1 MKKSI
6 KYIALCFAALPLLNS
21 CKKDFLDVNPT
32 GETSLESNYYK
43 NAAEIFKGV
52 VAAYDPLGS
61 ETGGT
66 YSSKL
71 GLLNTASD
79 DCGVGGGSATDQASW
94 AVWDNFTISVGQGPQ
109 GDLWGRNY
117 TGIYRANLILNKVDG
132 VTDLSSAMKG
142 RYIAEMKVL
151 RAYYYFDLVR
161 LFKNVPLI
169 TAPIPTADIFNLAQA
184 KPEAIYAQIEKDL
197 QEAIAEANLP
207 ATVPASTEG
216 GRMTKGTAKA
226 LLGKVF
232 LYEKKWAE
240 AAGQLADV
248 NGTPGGTSA
257 YGYKLLS
264 NFGDIFKPTNKFNSE
279 SIFEIVHTAQARQDW
294 GGWGA
299 FEGNVMVQMVGPRN
313 YGGPT
318 YVTGW
323 GFCPIT
329 MDLVNVIKNDPRYPY
344 TIANVDSIVAATA
357 GGAYEK
363 GYQNTGYFIEKY
375 APKLQYRSSLGGLG
389 DLNYPYDYIEIRLA
403 DTYLMEAEAL
413 TQSNANAGRAKQL
426 MDAVRAR
433 VGLPG
438 VPVTLQSIYNERRL
452 ELATEGHRFFDL
464 IRTNTAAAALTGFT
478 AGKNE
483 VLPIP
488 LSEINNTKLVQNAG
502 Y

>member
-1 MKKSI
+1 MKTSI

-21 CKKDFLDVNPT
+21 CKKDFLEVKPT

-43 NAAEIFKGV
+43 NADEVFKGM

-61 ETGGT
+61 ETGST
-66 YSSKL
+66 YSDKV

-94 AVWDNFTISVGQGPQ
+94 TAWDNFTVTVGQGPQ

-117 TGIYRANLILNKVDG
+117 TGVYRANLLLSKLDG
-132 VTDLSSAMKG
+132 VPGLTNEMKG
-142 RYIAEMKVL
+142 RYAAEMKVL

-161 LFKNVPLI
+161 LFRNVPLI
-169 TAPIPTADIFNLAQA
+169 TGPIPTAEIFNLPQA
-184 KPEAIYAQIEKDL
+184 KPEEVYAQIQKDL
-197 QEAIAEANLP
+197 QEAIADANLP
-207 ATVPASTEG
+207 TTVPAATEG
-216 GRMTKGTAKA
+216 GRMTKGAAQA

-232 LYEKKWAE
+232 LFEKKWAE
-240 AAGQLADV
+240 AAIQLADV

-257 YGYKLLS
+257 YGYKLLP
-264 NFGDIFKPTNKFNSE
+264 NFGDIFRPDNKFNSE

-294 GGWGA
+294 GAWGA

-313 YGGPT
+313 YNGPT

-323 GFCPIT
+323 GFCPINI
-329 MDLVNVIKNDPRYPY
+329 DLVNAMKNDPRYPY
-344 TIANVDSIVAATA
+344 TIANIDSIVSSTP
-357 GGAYEK
+357 GRAYEK
-363 GYQNTGYFIEKY
+363 GYQNTGYFIEKF

-413 TQSNANAGRAKQL
+413 TQSGGNAARAQQL
-426 MDAVRAR
+426 LDAVRGR
-433 VGLPG
+433 VGLAS
-438 VPVTLQSIYNERRL
+438 VPVTLDAIYNERRL

-464 IRTNTAAAALTGFT
+464 VRTEKAATVLPGFT

-488 LSEINNTKLVQNAG
+488 LSEISNTKLLQNAG